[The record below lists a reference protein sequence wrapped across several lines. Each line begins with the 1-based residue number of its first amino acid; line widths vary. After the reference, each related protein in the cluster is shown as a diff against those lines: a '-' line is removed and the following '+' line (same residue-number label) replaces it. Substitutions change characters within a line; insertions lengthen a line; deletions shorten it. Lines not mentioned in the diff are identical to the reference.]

1 MLIHRAS
8 GAEILLGSL
17 GFNRLVND
25 MLVAGGW
32 VAMGL
37 EEREWCRELAGRG
50 KWGSPGVGIGS

>member
-25 MLVAGGW
+25 MLVAGGC

-37 EEREWCRELAGRG
+37 EEREWCREFSREGEMG
-50 KWGSPGVGIGS
+50 